1 MVVVTLSNCP
11 SKLRGDLSKWMF
23 EISTGVYVGSMS
35 SRVRD
40 LLWARICGNLKNG
53 RAVMVFSAANE
64 QGLDFRVHNT
74 SWEPVDFD
82 GIKIMRRPS
91 EKETSPQREETFH
104 RGYSRAA
111 KMRMAGSIHKEAAG
125 DESFTALAVVCLDK
139 EGCMDL
145 GAAKASNGQISGIR
159 TLRIAPED
167 TCDRFPRIEEKKMA
181 EAKAFLEFIGDNPLI
196 AFEPKEVFSCIR
208 LLCRRYGLALPANK
222 CSDISALAER
232 KLDDIINSNAES
244 LVSYFSLGA
253 IERNRVGSY
262 CEAAIQVY
270 LKLKEMS

>member
-11 SKLRGDLSKWMF
+11 ARLRGDLSKWMF

-53 RAVMVFSAANE
+53 RAVMVFSAASE

-91 EKETSPQREETFH
+91 EKESSPQKEETLH

-111 KMRMAGSIHKEAAG
+111 KMRMAGSMRRKIKT
-125 DESFTALAVVCLDK
+125 DEYFTALALVCLEE

-145 GAAKASNGQISGIR
+145 GAAKVSKGQISGIK
-159 TLRIAPED
+159 TLKVAPED
-167 TCDRFPRIEEKKMA
+167 SCDSLPRAEEKKMA

-208 LLCRRYGLALPANK
+208 LLCRRYGLTLPANK

-232 KLDDIINSNAES
+232 KLDDIMNSDAQS

-253 IERNRVGSY
+253 IDINRVGSY

-270 LKLKEMS
+270 LKLKEIS